1 MTARV
6 FAVALALTA
15 GWAAA
20 AFAAG
25 GMSVSEELD
34 AEYYYVG
41 GAHTRGAGD
50 VDEHSADVRYVISPQ
65 VTKDLLLRAG
75 AEWQRFSFGV
85 PRTAPVP
92 DVLQQASL
100 VLGFDYQFAE
110 QWIMRAELEPGLYS
124 DFHDIRWDDV
134 DAPLFVGAVYLVN
147 ADLQW
152 TVGMRV
158 DALSQ
163 YPVLPAAGV
172 RWKFEDEWTLDF
184 ILPKPRLEFEATDNL
199 LIYFGGDLEA
209 GTYRVSDHFGDNLG
223 QPNLVKLDNKELD
236 YIEIRIGPG
245 ISWRVIP
252 GVTIEAEVGFMP
264 YRSFDFFDERVVERS
279 YDAPYGQIVCHARF

>member
-6 FAVALALTA
+6 FAASLALMA
-15 GWAAA
+15 WSAAS
-20 AFAAG
+20 FAAG
-25 GMSVSEELD
+25 GVSVSEELD
-34 AEYYYVG
+34 AEYYYIG
-41 GAHTRGAGD
+41 GAHTRGVGD

-65 VTKDLLLRAG
+65 VTKNLLLRAG

-85 PRTAPVP
+85 PRMAPVP

-110 QWIMRAELEPGLYS
+110 QWIMRAEVQPGLYS

-134 DAPLFVGAVYLVN
+134 DAPLIVGAVYLVN

-152 TVGMRV
+152 TFGMRV
-158 DALSQ
+158 DARSQ

-172 RWKFEDEWTLDF
+172 RWKFEDQWTLNF
-184 ILPKPRLEFEATDNL
+184 VFPNPRLEYQATDNL
-199 LIYFGGDLEA
+199 LIYFGADSEA
-209 GTYRVSDHFGDNLG
+209 GTYRVGEHFGDNLG
-223 QPNLVKLDNKELD
+223 QPKLTKLDNAELD
-236 YIEIRIGPG
+236 YLELRIGPG

-252 GVTIEAEVGFMP
+252 SVTIEAEAGFMP
-264 YRSFDFFDERVVERS
+264 YRSFDFFDRSTVERS
-279 YDAPYGQIVCHARF
+279 YDAPYGQIAVHARF